1 MMKIFRFFGK
11 LIGAILVVVFIFSM
25 FSSIFLVAFTTQLF
39 NPDFY
44 LETFEEEDFFER
56 LPAIAA
62 TQIRYSM
69 TYNPCLEDPD
79 MCENGEPPEE
89 GGEGGP
95 PSYFQ
100 ALSEND
106 WETLLTELLPPDWL
120 ENQLH
125 DLVHNLI
132 DSIRS
137 GSEEMTISISL
148 LELKEHL
155 TGESGVEAITMLM
168 KNQPECTQEDLLAV
182 TRILEGKDEPGMDFL
197 TCNPGDDYLDTY
209 VPQFEALL
217 GRSLK
222 DIPDEIKLAED
233 LTERGIT
240 ILDHDLPLPVVINF
254 IRRIIL
260 ISPLLN
266 LFLLL
271 IIASLAVHSFKALR
285 GWWGYPI
292 AIAGLLAAG
301 LSSLVGPAASFMI
314 DRFGLDSPMPGLHE
328 DLIDVASGLALHILR
343 VLFAQARNYALI
355 VLGVG
360 LTIIIV
366 ASVLKEPKLKGE
378 KIEDADQESDEIELV
393 PDDGLGGDATEDQ
406 EQEETAPPEE
416 AVIEKEKEK
425 EKEEEENKKEKKKGK
440 RKKKKE
446 TVKEEEVAGELK
458 AESDSDEGSS
468 EDNPTEDEE

>member
-1 MMKIFRFFGK
+1 
-11 LIGAILVVVFIFSM
+11 
-25 FSSIFLVAFTTQLF
+25 
-39 NPDFY
+39 
-44 LETFEEEDFFER
+44 
-56 LPAIAA
+56 
-62 TQIRYSM
+62 
-69 TYNPCLEDPD
+69 
-79 MCENGEPPEE
+79 
-89 GGEGGP
+89 
-95 PSYFQ
+95 
-100 ALSEND
+100 
-106 WETLLTELLPPDWL
+106 
-120 ENQLH
+120 
-125 DLVHNLI
+125 
-132 DSIRS
+132 
-137 GSEEMTISISL
+137 
-148 LELKEHL
+148 
-155 TGESGVEAITMLM
+155 
-168 KNQPECTQEDLLAV
+168 
-182 TRILEGKDEPGMDFL
+182 
-197 TCNPGDDYLDTY
+197 
-209 VPQFEALL
+209 
-217 GRSLK
+217 
-222 DIPDEIKLAED
+222 
-233 LTERGIT
+233 
-240 ILDHDLPLPVVINF
+240 
-254 IRRIIL
+254 L

-343 VLFAQARNYALI
+343 ILFAQARNYALI

-416 AVIEKEKEK
+416 AVTEKEKEK
-425 EKEEEENKKEKKKGK
+425 EKEKEEEKEEEKKEEENKKEKKKGK

-446 TVKEEEVAGELK
+446 KEEEEEEVGELE
-458 AESDSDEGSS
+458 AESDSDEESS
-468 EDNPTEDEE
+468 EDTPTEDEH